1 MAYQALY
8 RVWRPQTF
16 SDVIGQGVIT
26 QTLRNAVASNMTS
39 HAYLFS
45 GPRGTGK
52 TSCAKI
58 LAKAVNCL
66 NPHDGEPCNECE
78 ICKAANE
85 NRLNDVIEIDA
96 ASNNGVEEIRDI
108 RDKVKYAP
116 TEAKYKVYIIDEV
129 HMLSQGAF
137 NALLKTLEE
146 PPENVMFILATT
158 EPQKIPA
165 TIISRT
171 QSFTF
176 RRISRQDILDR
187 MVYILN
193 DKNIKYD
200 EEALN
205 IIAASAEGGMRDA
218 LSILDQALSYGDDEL
233 TLKNAQEVT
242 GALSNEQIVSYMTA
256 IAENRPADALTSL
269 YQILASGRSAM
280 RFTEMIIR
288 VCRNLILYNSNSDL
302 SQQMDKSVMTD
313 ELLAIADKFDN
324 TRLFYIVDQ
333 VSATQKNLKNS
344 NQTDVYMEILTVK
357 ISEPKV
363 EQQVLSPSTSS
374 QEEVE
379 TPVDNRKVEQLGD
392 EIASLKQ
399 EIKQLS
405 NQSQTPA
412 SNSQNYNSKPK
423 RSSKKGT
430 HLNKTA
436 IYQVLENAT
445 KNDLNTAKDI
455 WPDLMSML
463 SITQRSIMSIS
474 EPVAASN
481 EGIVVAFDYEM
492 WFETAQDGFLDE
504 LTNNVGKLLK
514 KDCQVVL
521 VPKAQWPEIRKEYI
535 ANNIDSNKSN
545 NVESKSEQKKTD
557 PTVDEALKLFG
568 DDGVV
573 EVKDD

>member
-16 SDVIGQGVIT
+16 SDVIGQDVIT

-66 NPHDGEPCNECE
+66 NPQDGEPCNECE
-78 ICKAANE
+78 ICLAANE

-146 PPENVMFILATT
+146 PPANVMFILATT

-171 QSFTF
+171 QSFNF
-176 RRISRQDILDR
+176 RRISKQDILKR
-187 MVYILN
+187 MTFILN

-200 EEALN
+200 EEGLD

-256 IAENRPADALTSL
+256 IAENKPAQALTSL
-269 YQILASGRSAM
+269 YQILESGRSAL

-302 SQQMDKSVMTD
+302 SNQMDSSVMTK

-324 TRLFYIVDQ
+324 DRLFYIVDQ

-344 NQTDVYMEILTVK
+344 NQTDIYMEILTVK

-363 EQQVLSPSTSS
+363 AKTSAPEAEAPVENEVIDKLRDEVSHLQNEVKDLSSGAVVQKSS
-374 QEEVE
+374 
-379 TPVDNRKVEQLGD
+379 
-392 EIASLKQ
+392 
-399 EIKQLS
+399 
-405 NQSQTPA
+405 
-412 SNSQNYNSKPK
+412 SKPK
-423 RSSKKGT
+423 PHHRANNNT
-430 HLNKTA
+430 RLNKTA
-436 IYQVLENAT
+436 IYKVLGSAT
-445 KNDLNTAKDI
+445 KNDLAAARDM
-455 WPDLMSML
+455 WPELMSML
-463 SITQRSIMSIS
+463 SISQRAMMRVAQ
-474 EPVAASN
+474 PVAASS
-481 EGIVVAFDYEM
+481 EGIVVAFDYAM
-492 WFETAQDGFLDE
+492 WFEQVQDDSDFLQS
-504 LTNNVGKLLK
+504 LTDNASRLLK
-514 KDCQVVL
+514 KDCQIVL
-521 VPKAQWPEIRKEYI
+521 VPKVDWPKIRKEYI
-535 ANNIDSNKSN
+535 DNNIDSTKKNTVKSN
-545 NVESKSEQKKTD
+545 KETKKTD

-568 DDGVV
+568 DDIVD
-573 EVKDD
+573 VKND